1 MHAIFGVMNH
11 FNPRSHARSDS
22 CRIKFL
28 VIHCV
33 FQSTLPR
40 KERPGGTYD
49 PAVVK
54 NFNPRSHAR
63 SDSHLR
69 SNDLFPIIS
78 IHAPTQGAT
87 PRLNDSSLI
96 CGISI
101 HAPTQGATIFIL
113 PDIHIRQF
121 QSTLPRKERHKVSA
135 QSAETSAISI
145 HAPTQGA
152 TIWV

>member
-1 MHAIFGVMNH
+1 MISIHTPTQGATVGPVVYFRNNTGFQSTLPRKERRIKCPKMSATGIFQSTLPRKERLYSPHDQETSKHISIHAPTQGATRIPHRGHIFYPY

-63 SDSHLR
+63 SDVV
-69 SNDLFPIIS
+69 
-78 IHAPTQGAT
+78 G
-87 PRLNDSSLI
+87 
-96 CGISI
+96 
-101 HAPTQGATIFIL
+101 
-113 PDIHIRQF
+113 
-121 QSTLPRKERHKVSA
+121 
-135 QSAETSAISI
+135 
-145 HAPTQGA
+145 
-152 TIWV
+152 